1 LGAYSIPS
9 ETGLLIPSVYINYV
23 CCFLKSCL
31 TYIRLRCINYRYMG
45 EAKILDPV
53 RELLPLT
60 PAVFYILFA
69 LAEGEKHGYAIMKE
83 VETVSGGQFTMGP
96 GTLYTTIQR
105 LLQVALIEET
115 STPSDSERRRRY
127 YRLSRSGRQAFEAEL
142 NRMESLV
149 RSAQRRKL
157 VPRGAR

>member
-1 LGAYSIPS
+1 MEKS
-9 ETGLLIPSVYINYV
+9 ETP
-23 CCFLKSCL
+23 
-31 TYIRLRCINYRYMG
+31 
-45 EAKILDPV
+45 DPI

-60 PAVFYILFA
+60 PAVFYILFV

-105 LLQVALIEET
+105 LLELGLIEET
-115 STPSDSERRRRY
+115 STSSNSERRRRN
-127 YRLSRSGRQAFEAEL
+127 YRLLRRGRQVFEAEL

-149 RSAQRRKL
+149 RSAQRRRL
-157 VPRGAR
+157 VPREAR

>member
-1 LGAYSIPS
+1 M
-9 ETGLLIPSVYINYV
+9 EKTEV
-23 CCFLKSCL
+23 K
-31 TYIRLRCINYRYMG
+31 
-45 EAKILDPV
+45 DPV

-69 LAEGEKHGYAIMKE
+69 LTEGEKHGYAIMKE
-83 VETVSGGQFTMGP
+83 VENVSGGQFTMGP

-105 LLQVALIEET
+105 LLELGFIEET
-115 STPSDSERRRRY
+115 STPSDSERRRRC
-127 YRLSRSGRQAFEAEL
+127 YRLSRMGRKVLEAEL

-157 VPRGAR
+157 VPREAR

>member
-1 LGAYSIPS
+1 MTKAEIP
-9 ETGLLIPSVYINYV
+9 
-23 CCFLKSCL
+23 
-31 TYIRLRCINYRYMG
+31 
-45 EAKILDPV
+45 DPV

-83 VETVSGGQFTMGP
+83 VENVSGGQFTMGP

-105 LLQVALIEET
+105 LLELGLIEET
-115 STPSDSERRRRY
+115 STGSASGRRRRC
-127 YRLSRSGRQAFEAEL
+127 YRLSRLGAKVFEAEL
-142 NRMESLV
+142 NRMDSLV

-157 VPRGAR
+157 APREAR